1 MALPQV
7 VLQYI
12 KKSFEGVDW
21 GAKVLNFTCFPMKFN
36 NRYHA
41 NTQVSTL
48 FELLLTQDYITIM
61 IGIETKC
68 GPLTSE
74 SKFAKI
80 LGRHWKTLFGSVS
93 VRLDGYVIVSN
104 FGQSDFSVFRSKKK
118 CTNIHMCS
126 TFIYM

>member
-1 MALPQV
+1 MQKDIEFHLPPYEIHN
-7 VLQYI
+7 L
-12 KKSFEGVDW
+12 
-21 GAKVLNFTCFPMKFN
+21 
-36 NRYHA
+36 YHA

-48 FELLLTQDYITIM
+48 FELLLTQDYVTIM

-93 VRLDGYVIVSN
+93 VRLDGYVIERNLDKVI
-104 FGQSDFSVFRSKKK
+104 SVFSEAKKLYK
-118 CTNIHMCS
+118 YSYVLYFYLHVKATQNN
-126 TFIYM
+126 

>member
-1 MALPQV
+1 MRGVIGVQKDIEFYLP
-7 VLQYI
+7 
-12 KKSFEGVDW
+12 
-21 GAKVLNFTCFPMKFN
+21 PMKFN

-93 VRLDGYVIVSN
+93 VRLDGYVIESN
-104 FGQSDFSVFRSKKK
+104 LDKVISVFSGAKNMYK
-118 CTNIHMCS
+118 
-126 TFIYM
+126 YL